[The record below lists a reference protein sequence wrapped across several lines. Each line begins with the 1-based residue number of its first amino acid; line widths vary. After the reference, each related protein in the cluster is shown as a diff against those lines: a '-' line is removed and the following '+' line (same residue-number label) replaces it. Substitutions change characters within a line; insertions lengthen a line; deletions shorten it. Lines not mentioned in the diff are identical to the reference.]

1 MKTIH
6 IGILGFGVVGA
17 GVAKLL
23 KEKKELLE
31 SRIGACLNLKT
42 IADLDIT
49 TDRGIDLTDT
59 QLITDAGSV
68 INDPDIDIIVE
79 LIGGQTV
86 ARDFILKILENKK
99 HVVTANKALL
109 ANFGNE
115 LVGIAGK
122 NQVDLAFEA
131 SCGGCMPVI
140 KSLRESLVAN
150 DIQAMCGIL
159 NGTCN
164 YILSKMTRDG
174 SQFEDAL
181 KRAQELG
188 FAEAEPSLDVD
199 GYDTAHKLA
208 ILSALAHGMEINL
221 DDIHIE
227 GIRNIGPADIGFAK
241 DFGYTIKLLAIGKR
255 HENHVE
261 ARVHPT
267 MIPRSNPL
275 SYVDHSMN
283 AIAIDADATGRTML
297 YGHGAGMMPTAS
309 AVLSD
314 IVDIARNIIA
324 GTRGRVPTLGYPEE
338 NIQKIPILPMAQLYT
353 RYYLRFE
360 AQNHPGVLSTISGFL
375 GEMDISIK
383 SVHQKGR
390 NANGQV
396 PIVMLTHLAKEQSVQ
411 AALAKIFQTDCVV
424 GQPVIIRIED
434 DDTDY

>member
-6 IGILGFGVVGA
+6 IGLLGFGVVGA

-23 KEKKELLE
+23 KEKKDLLE
-31 SRIGACLNLKT
+31 ARIGASLNLKT

-49 TDRGIDLTDT
+49 TDRGVELTGT
-59 QLITDAGSV
+59 QLITDAVTV

-79 LIGGQTV
+79 LIGGKTL
-86 ARDFILKILENKK
+86 ARDFILKTLENKK

-109 ANFGNE
+109 ASFGNE
-115 LVGIAGK
+115 LVAVAGK

-150 DIQAMCGIL
+150 DIHGMCGIL

-164 YILSKMTRDG
+164 YILSKMSQDG
-174 SQFEDAL
+174 SLFEDAL
-181 KRAQELG
+181 KKAQELG

-221 DDIHIE
+221 DDIHVE
-227 GIRNIGPADIGFAK
+227 GIRNIGPADIGFAG
-241 DFGYTIKLLAIGKR
+241 DFGYTIKLLAIGKK

-267 MIPRSNPL
+267 MIPCSNPL
-275 SYVDHSMN
+275 SHVDRSMN

-324 GTRGRVPTLGYPEE
+324 GTPRRVPTLGYPEE
-338 NIQKIPILPMAQLYT
+338 NIQKIPILPMAQLST

-360 AQNHPGVLSTISGFL
+360 AQDSPGVLSTISGIL
-375 GEMDISIK
+375 GENDISIK

-390 NANGQV
+390 NADGQV
-396 PIVMLTHLAKEQSVQ
+396 PIVMLTHLAKECRVQ
-411 AALAKIFQTDCVV
+411 EALAKIIQTDCVV
-424 GQPVIIRIED
+424 GQPVVIRIEE
-434 DDTDY
+434 DDTE

>member
-1 MKTIH
+1 MKTIN

-23 KEKKELLE
+23 KQKKKLLE
-31 SRIGACLNLKT
+31 ARTGALLNLKA
-42 IADLDIT
+42 IADIDTT
-49 TDRGIDLTDT
+49 TDRGVDLGDTGLVSDAMAVID
-59 QLITDAGSV
+59 
-68 INDPDIDIIVE
+68 DPEIDIVVE
-79 LIGGQTV
+79 LIGGDTI
-86 ARDFILKILENKK
+86 ARNFTLKALENKK

-109 ANFGNE
+109 AGHGND
-115 LVGIAGK
+115 LVKAART

-131 SCGGCMPVI
+131 SCGGCMPII

-150 DIQAMCGIL
+150 DINSMSAIL

-164 YILSKMTRDG
+164 YILTKISQDG
-174 SQFEDAL
+174 SEFEDAL
-181 KRAQELG
+181 KKAQELG

-199 GYDTAHKLA
+199 GHDTAHKLA
-208 ILSALAHGMEINL
+208 ILNSLAHGMEINL
-221 DDIHIE
+221 EDIHVE
-227 GIRNIGPADIGFAK
+227 GIRNITPVDIEFAR
-241 DFGYTIKLLAIGKR
+241 DFGYTIKLLAIGKK
-255 HENHVE
+255 HDDHVE

-267 MIPRSNPL
+267 MIPKSNPL

-324 GTRGRVPTLGYPEE
+324 GTRRRVPTLGYPEE
-338 NIQKIPILPMAQLYT
+338 NIQKIPILPMAQLST

-360 AQNHPGVLSTISGFL
+360 AQDAPGVLSTISGIL
-375 GEMDISIK
+375 GENDISIK

-396 PIVMLTHLAKEQSVQ
+396 PIVMLTHLAKESRVQ
-411 AALAKIFQTDCVV
+411 AALARIVQTDCVV
-424 GQPVIIRIED
+424 GQPVVIRIED
-434 DDTDY
+434 DDTE

>member
-6 IGILGFGVVGA
+6 IGLLGFGVVGA

-49 TDRGIDLTDT
+49 TDRGVDLTGT
-59 QLITDAGSV
+59 QLTTDAMSV
-68 INDPDIDIIVE
+68 INDPEIDIIVE

-86 ARDFILKILENKK
+86 ARDFIVKILESKK

-109 ANFGNE
+109 AGFGNE
-115 LVGIAGK
+115 LVRIAEK

-150 DIQAMCGIL
+150 DIHAMCGIL

-221 DDIHIE
+221 DDIHVE
-227 GIRNIGPADIGFAK
+227 GIRNIGPADIGFAS
-241 DFGYTIKLLAIGKR
+241 DFGYTIKLLAIGKK

-267 MIPRSNPL
+267 MIPCSNPL
-275 SYVDHSMN
+275 SHVEHSMN
-283 AIAIDADATGRTML
+283 AIAIDADATGPTML
-297 YGHGAGMMPTAS
+297 CGHGAGMMPTAS

-314 IVDIARNIIA
+314 ITDIARNIIA
-324 GTRGRVPTLGYPEE
+324 GIRRRVPTLGYPED
-338 NIQKIPILPMAQLYT
+338 NIKKIPILPMDELST

-360 AQNHPGVLSTISGFL
+360 AQDHPGVLSTISGIL
-375 GEMDISIK
+375 GKNDISIK

-390 NANGQV
+390 NTNGQV
-396 PIVMLTHLAKEQSVQ
+396 PIVMLTHLARESRIQ
-411 AALAKIFQTDCVV
+411 AALAQIIQTDCVL
-424 GQPVIIRIED
+424 GQPVVIRIED
-434 DDTDY
+434 DGTD

>member
-31 SRIGACLNLKT
+31 SRIGACLNLKA

-49 TDRGIDLTDT
+49 TDRGVNLTGT
-59 QLITDAGSV
+59 RLTTDAASV

-79 LIGGQTV
+79 LIGGETA
-86 ARDFILKILENKK
+86 AREFILKILENKK

-109 ANFGNE
+109 AGFGNE
-115 LVGIAGK
+115 LVHIAGMH
-122 NQVDLAFEA
+122 QVDLAFEA

-140 KSLRESLVAN
+140 KSLRESLAAN
-150 DIQAMCGIL
+150 DIHGMCGIL

-174 SQFEDAL
+174 SGFEDAL
-181 KRAQELG
+181 KEAQALG

-199 GYDTAHKLA
+199 GHDTAHKLA
-208 ILSALAHGMEINL
+208 ILSALAHGTAINL
-221 DDIHIE
+221 GDIHVE
-227 GIRNIGPADIGFAK
+227 GIRNIGPADIRFAGE
-241 DFGYTIKLLAIGKR
+241 FGYTIKLLAIGKK

-267 MIPRSNPL
+267 MIHHSNPL
-275 SYVDHSMN
+275 SHVDHSMN
-283 AIAIDADATGRTML
+283 AIVIDADATGRTML

-324 GTRGRVPTLGYPEE
+324 GTRRRVPTLGYPGE
-338 NIQKIPILPMAQLYT
+338 NIQNIPILPMAQLST

-360 AQNHPGVLSTISGFL
+360 AQDSPGVLSTISGIL
-375 GEMDISIK
+375 GENGISIK

-390 NANGQV
+390 SADGQV
-396 PIVMLTHLAKEQSVQ
+396 PIVMLTHLARERRVQ
-411 AALAKIFQTDCVV
+411 AALVRITQTDCVV

-434 DDTDY
+434 DGTS